1 MEKELKELTEKI
13 NSSMENLQKGID
25 ENKESSKEIHDLKEQ
40 IKTLGEQSEFQKK
53 MQEQLNSIEVT
64 NKKLSEM
71 AEKNEQ
77 PVNDIKEALDS
88 DEYQKNNQVGGFN
101 HKFNVKTTIT
111 TSNSFTETNSKIIP
125 SWRDTLIGGQPQ
137 QGLPVQALFN
147 SGTVA
152 ESDYVDWFERTTLT
166 DQSGWKAEAATSVE
180 SSLAW
185 TSYKVPVEDVKTH
198 FTVSKRKLADTNWM
212 MSQIQG
218 NLMYLLKAQL
228 EDNVIDGT
236 GSSNQLFGL
245 IGASYAKTFNAPA
258 AFEGTIPFANYIDVL
273 KVAAAQVD
281 IADSGTSDLYG
292 GFSCTAHIVGKAD
305 YHFMTMLKDENGL
318 PLIGLDGVLRVNGVP
333 VYKSGF
339 ITAGTFLSGDFTK
352 STLWQREGI
361 SIEIYDQTASNALT
375 GLVTVLATGRFAL
388 ETQVA
393 HRFGYVTGTFTT
405 GVSEIDGGG
414 Q

>member
-13 NSSMENLQKGID
+13 NSGMEKLQKGVD

-40 IKTLGEQSEFQKK
+40 VKLLGEPSEFQKK

-64 NKKLSEM
+64 NKKLSETM
-71 AEKNEQ
+71 EKNAK
-77 PVNDIKEALDS
+77 PVDDLKEALTS
-88 DEYQKNNQVGGFN
+88 KEYLEGNQKGGFN
-101 HKFNVKTTIT
+101 HKFDLKTSIT

-125 SWRDTLIGGQPQ
+125 SFRDSLIGGQPQ
-137 QGLPVQALFN
+137 QGLPVQGLLN
-147 SGTVA
+147 RGVVSD
-152 ESDYVDWFERTTLT
+152 SDYVDWFERTTLT
-166 DQSGWKAEAATSVE
+166 DQSGWKAEAAASVE

-185 TSYKVPVEDVKTH
+185 TSYKVPIEDVKTH

-218 NLMYLLKAQL
+218 NLMYLLQAQL
-228 EDNVIDGT
+228 EDNVIDGS

-245 IGASYAKTFNAPA
+245 IGASYAKTFAAPT
-258 AFEGTIPFANYIDVL
+258 AFQTSIPFANYADVL
-273 KVAAAQVD
+273 KVAQAQID
-281 IADSGTSDLYG
+281 LGDSGSSALYG
-292 GFSCTAHIVGKAD
+292 GFNTTAHVVGIAD
-305 YHFMTMLKDENGL
+305 YHFMAMLKDENGL
-318 PLIGLDGVLRVNGVP
+318 PLMQNDGVLRVGGIP

-339 ITAGTFLSGDFTK
+339 ITAGTFLSGDFSK

-393 HRFGYVTGTFTT
+393 HRFGFVTGTFST
-405 GVSEIDGGG
+405 GVSAILEGG